1 MAINVNTVYTT
12 VLSILNKEQRGYLT
26 PDEFNKVATQ
36 VQLEIFEKMFD
47 DYTQF
52 LRMPKLDAEFASKV
66 DHTYEEIQIFEE
78 TKNADS
84 VTGNVYDQPFDLHRL
99 GSAFYNNK
107 VTSPE
112 ISILDKRSYT
122 QQILSP
128 ILQPS
133 KNFPIA
139 TYQKNKLTVYPIF
152 ENPDTSDITFN
163 YIRKPKDVVW
173 AYGIGDLDQYIWDEV
188 YDGGG
193 TIIPSSGS
201 QNFELSETFQT
212 EVILEVLKYSG
223 VIIKDPQIIQAASQE
238 LQANEANQKR

>member
-173 AYGIGDLDQYIWDEV
+173 AYGIGDLDQYIWDKV

>member
-66 DHTYEEIQIFEE
+66 DHVYEEIQIFEE

-84 VTGNVYDQPFDLHRL
+84 VTGNVYDQPFDLHRF

-122 QQILSP
+122 QQTLSP

-139 TYQKNKLTVYPIF
+139 TYQKNKLTVYPVF

-188 YDGGG
+188 YDGGSA
-193 TIIPSSGS
+193 IIPSSGS

-223 VIIKDPQIIQAASQE
+223 VIIKDPQIIQAAAQE